1 MPAGSAGS
9 VPAPAETRSSS
20 WGDLRVRV
28 LSALVLAP
36 LALAGIWF
44 GAAFWMALVLLAAL
58 GLTAEWLA
66 LCAQPAPSPPALA
79 VFFAVAAATLL
90 TGAGLAQAG
99 LAVLGGGAAVA
110 AIVATPPG
118 NAEPVWRR
126 AALLAFGTFY
136 IGLASVALVWLRD
149 DAGTGPGG
157 GAGTAAGR
165 DNILFLVLVIW
176 ASDIGA
182 YLAGRLIGGPKLAP
196 AISPGKTWS
205 GAAGGLVAAIA
216 AGIAVADTAGAATA
230 LHAGLIAAGL
240 GLVAQGGDLLESF
253 LKRQFRVKDSSRL
266 IPGHGGLFDRL
277 DGVLTA
283 APAAAVLALSL
294 GRGVLL
300 WT

>member
-118 NAEPVWRR
+118 DAEPVWRR

-149 DAGTGPGG
+149 DAGT
-157 GAGTAAGR
+157 AAGR
-165 DNILFLVLVIW
+165 DNIFFLVLVIW

-216 AGIAVADTAGAATA
+216 AGIAVAATAGAPTA

-240 GLVAQGGDLLESF
+240 GVVAQGGDLLESF

-294 GRGVLL
+294 GQGVLL